1 MRIGLNIVRRKQQ
14 AVCTLATAHH
24 PFECTSL
31 DRAKHVTLKLQRAQE
46 HIEELGREVAS
57 FYATCPYRVAHRR
70 DPVSKRLTYY
80 VASVTAVPEHL
91 ALIAGDVIQNLMSAL
106 DHLAFQLVCA
116 DTSDQPPNPRWI
128 YFPIADTQRDY
139 DEKKAGKMNGAS
151 SETMSAIDA
160 LAPFRNGSTA
170 LWKLYR
176 LNNIDKHRL
185 LLTAGSQAAG
195 IHLGQMMAPLLKGT
209 FPFPPEV
216 VNAFTAMNQFV
227 MPANRGFP
235 LTAGDELYHTAPD
248 EQPNES
254 LPFRFAVA
262 LNEPGVVEGE
272 HLLTTMADLSQAVKQ
287 AVDSLPTRLK

>member
-1 MRIGLNIVRRKQQ
+1 M
-14 AVCTLATAHH
+14 
-24 PFECTSL
+24 

-46 HIEELGREVAS
+46 HIEQLGREVGA
-57 FYATCPYRVAHRR
+57 FYATRPYRVAHRR

-91 ALIAGDVIQNLMSAL
+91 ALVAGDVIQNLMSAL

-128 YFPIADTQRDY
+128 YFPIADTQSDY

-160 LAPFRNGSTA
+160 LAPFRSGSTA

-209 FPFPPEV
+209 FPPEAV
-216 VNAFTAMNQFV
+216 EAFTAMNHFL
-227 MPANRGFP
+227 MPADRGFP
-235 LTAGDELYHTAPD
+235 LTAGFELYHTAPD

-272 HLLTTMADLSQAVKQ
+272 DLLTTMSDLSQAVKQ
-287 AVDSLPTRLK
+287 AVDSLLPRLK